1 MVTGKPVIAI
11 EPQLATI
18 RDYLQGAGYHMT
30 NLGDADPQTV
40 SAVVVRGSDDNIL
53 GRQDTLTR
61 VPVIEAAGRTP
72 EEVRQELER
81 RAIR

>member
-1 MVTGKPVIAI
+1 MTKKSTIAI

-18 RDYLQGAGYHMT
+18 RDYLQGAGYHMM
-30 NLGDADPQTV
+30 NLGEADLQTV